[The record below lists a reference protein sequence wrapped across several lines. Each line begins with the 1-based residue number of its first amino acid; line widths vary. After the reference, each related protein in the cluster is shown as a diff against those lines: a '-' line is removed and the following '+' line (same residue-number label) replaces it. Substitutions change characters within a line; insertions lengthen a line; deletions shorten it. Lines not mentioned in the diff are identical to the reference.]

1 MAECKLVYINY
12 RGRAELIRFILA
24 QAEVKYDDSRIE
36 LEKWAELRPGNI
48 IATCKIML
56 YIANSYMPAGHSTLQ
71 SSPCCF
77 RIFRNSVWNPAIY
90 GG

>member
-48 IATCKIML
+48 IATCI
-56 YIANSYMPAGHSTLQ
+56 
-71 SSPCCF
+71 C
-77 RIFRNSVWNPAIY
+77 
-90 GG
+90 